1 MPLLLYHL
9 LLTLSGIS
17 FRKGLLYLILN
28 SELCFYMTTTQI
40 KHKGRLGV
48 HTTGTQKETGPE
60 EVPVVRVVQ
69 K

>member
-1 MPLLLYHL
+1 
-9 LLTLSGIS
+9 
-17 FRKGLLYLILN
+17 
-28 SELCFYMTTTQI
+28 MTTTQI

-48 HTTGTQKETGPE
+48 HTTGTQTETGPE